1 MTTKIIS
8 IDEKNI
14 RGQANFRLS
23 KPMLD
28 QTAGGSNPSECTTS
42 STTSA
47 NPQAAQS
54 QE

>member
-8 IDEKNI
+8 IDERNI

-28 QTAGGSNPSECTTS
+28 TLAEVSG
-42 STTSA
+42 
-47 NPQAAQS
+47 AAQVPVWES
-54 QE
+54 RNK